1 LSEPPS
7 APKGT
12 DVRLFFALWPD
23 ADTRAR
29 IVSAAEALRL
39 AGEARLVPRENFHMT
54 LAFVGEVATP
64 QLAVLQQIGRAQ
76 RASSCTITID
86 AYEYWA
92 EPQVVVAVARD
103 PPQALAL
110 LWMQLRENLMP
121 HHAALNLNRPQTP
134 LHAHV
139 TLARKVAQAPV
150 LQAMSS
156 FQWSARSFSLVR
168 SDTSGARSVYTVV
181 DTWPLLD
188 ERPKPKKS
196 LQFRC
201 I

>member
-23 ADTRAR
+23 TDTRAR

-64 QLAVLQQIGRAQ
+64 QLAVLQQIGRVQ
-76 RASSCTITID
+76 RASGCTLTID

-92 EPQVVVAVARD
+92 EPQVVVAVARE
-103 PPQALAL
+103 PPTALVEL
-110 LWMQLRENLMP
+110 CTRL
-121 HHAALNLNRPQTP
+121 ALNLNRRQPS

-150 LQAMSS
+150 LQAMSP
-156 FQWSARSFSLVR
+156 FHWSARSFSLVR